1 MLIYVVIQNL
11 MSNFL
16 CNLAN
21 VRAINF
27 SILVLLGNTFIK
39 GDYSLVF
46 VASDSNGNTAMC
58 YSKLYVK
65 CKSSFVVEWARPRI
79 WDLQMYIGRLESN
92 CFKVLL
98 FLVLQFIMSM

>member
-65 CKSSFVVEWARPRI
+65 CKSSFVVERVKPRI
-79 WDLQMYIGRLESN
+79 WDFQMYVGRLESN
-92 CFKVLL
+92 CFKILL